1 MRLKIVHFFYLL
13 CNNACSQLLSR
24 HTTENDLLL
33 VFCGVIST
41 NNASDGTKKPLH
53 LMSFSKLKSIKLS
66 ILISYIVCRIFLYS
80 KTFKF
85 DNIRKFD
92 IKTISLSWRFSLFSL
107 LTCLLDNVLILW
119 GEIIGWSLNS
129 SLIISAHFYKWRTHC
144 SISHPPSLAQL
155 LIYKMPM
162 KWIFDLRSSHLS
174 GKTQIFVTKA
184 WKNIL

>member
-1 MRLKIVHFFYLL
+1 M
-13 CNNACSQLLSR
+13 NAVSFCHITRDWKLTIKWR
-24 HTTENDLLL
+24 L
-33 VFCGVIST
+33 VFCGVILANS
-41 NNASDGTKKPLH
+41 ACDLV
-53 LMSFSKLKSIKLS
+53 FFKLKSIKLS
-66 ILISYIVCRIFLYS
+66 MLISYIVCRIFLYS